1 MVDGITGKEYDKK
14 TVIAY
19 TLYAVFNGL
28 STLFWKN
35 IVILQNFF

>member
-1 MVDGITGKEYDKK
+1 MVDGINGKEYDKK
-14 TVIAY
+14 TVTAY